1 MRNTNVNI
9 DRNNFTTSLIHIIE
23 DTNNRFES
31 NKEHAAETSEGRA
44 LNLYYALYRIIK
56 YDKSPS
62 NGRLLIAAIDHAT
75 PKYINPNKGA
85 GSSILL
91 EKKMQIR
98 TDQADSLLLLAYGDF
113 GLFIGAFYSCFL
125 FILIICLYVF
135 MDYFNSIFFHNDST
149 IGLLLV
155 VYLIY
160 FAWNVETPL
169 DGRFVSVIHLTLMS
183 VILMVLSQLNMIR
196 CKRIN
201 M

>member
-1 MRNTNVNI
+1 MRNSNVKI
-9 DRNNFTTSLIHIIE
+9 DKNNFTQSLVYILKDSKNSFKSKSE
-23 DTNNRFES
+23 R
-31 NKEHAAETSEGRA
+31 AAKTSEGRA

-56 YDKSPS
+56 YDKEPS
-62 NGRLLIAAIDHAT
+62 HGGLFIAAVDHAL
-75 PKYINPNKGA
+75 PKKINPNKGA
-85 GSSILL
+85 GTSVIL
-91 EKKMQIR
+91 EKKMKCK
-98 TDQADSLLLLAYGDF
+98 TDQADSVLLLGYGDF

-135 MDYFNSIFFHNDST
+135 LDYFSSIFFHNDST

>member
-31 NKEHAAETSEGRA
+31 NKKHAAETSEGRA

-113 GLFIGAFYSCFL
+113 GLVVGAFYASFL
-125 FILIICLYVF
+125 FVLIISLYVLLDRF
-135 MDYFNSIFFHNDST
+135 SFIFFNWGST
-149 IGLLLV
+149 IGILLI
-155 VYLIY
+155 VYLIS
-160 FAWNVETPL
+160 FAWNVEGAL
-169 DGRFVSVIHLTLMS
+169 DGSFASLVHLTIIS
-183 VILMVLSQLNMIR
+183 IILMLLHKFNIIGYKNVS
-196 CKRIN
+196 
-201 M
+201 